1 MVWQFVKSKLWGDLV
16 TSPPPTFNRFWY
28 ENGEDANAGGALTFA
43 QLQEIRKASLSRTI
57 CDNLDDID
65 VLQPYV
71 FLMQDEFSN
80 RRVSC
85 RDGSIPRWVVDTP
98 AVINLSSD
106 AYVYPFSG

>member
-1 MVWQFVKSKLWGDLV
+1 M
-16 TSPPPTFNRFWY
+16 FNRFWY

-85 RDGSIPRWVVDTP
+85 RDGSIPRWADTLL
-98 AVINLSSD
+98 VNNLSSD
-106 AYVYPFSG
+106 TSANPFPG

>member
-85 RDGSIPRWVVDTP
+85 RDGSIPRW
-98 AVINLSSD
+98 
-106 AYVYPFSG
+106 SGGHTALG

>member
-1 MVWQFVKSKLWGDLV
+1 M
-16 TSPPPTFNRFWY
+16 NRFWY

-85 RDGSIPRWVVDTP
+85 RDGSIPRWADMTHCLRLICYLV
-98 AVINLSSD
+98 
-106 AYVYPFSG
+106 

>member
-1 MVWQFVKSKLWGDLV
+1 MQIHVVISIAQKLKEALV
-16 TSPPPTFNRFWY
+16 TSPAIILNRFWY

-85 RDGSIPRWVVDTP
+85 RDGSIPRWVADTLP
-98 AVINLSSD
+98 
-106 AYVYPFSG
+106 